1 VRTTMKQ
8 RSRRRLLRL
17 GVAAVTALLALVW
30 TGNALATHAPPGT
43 KLWGYEAGFTS
54 RILQYDI
61 GTNTFD
67 TSCIP
72 PGSQNG
78 RGIAFDPRSGSFLW
92 YTFVNAAFLGDG
104 FIHKT
109 SLPPACANLGQI
121 PFGDG
126 PGGLVP
132 DDIGA
137 MDLDPDNGNLYVA
150 EYLSGFGGKD
160 PVSTLFEV
168 NEATGAII
176 RACNLPTANGFGNDT
191 LAVVKNYPGL
201 PPGKHLV
208 TDNGEFSTTTQFVI
222 PVTSMG
228 AYTPPAGAPPCQI
241 VATGNTPGGRT
252 GIDFEEAPADDMIA
266 TNLAQIFDHNGYP
279 WSTTTAV
286 MSALPSSTLEDITL
300 RAQVGPGAPFM
311 LDLQPFEDTNDVGTQ
326 HCVTA
331 TVTDQSGQ
339 PVPGI
344 TVVFDVEGASEIDQ
358 NPPDEDGTAT
368 TNNQGVATFC
378 YTGPDLPGKDVI
390 RAFADTDNDG
400 MQDAPPPV
408 GDEPFDV
415 ADKLWVLP
423 PTTPGCEINISNGG
437 SITTATGSRGTFGGN
452 AKAELDGTTKGEEE
466 YQDHRVLLPINFH
479 SLEIMAIVCRG
490 DDEADIFGT
499 GEVNGVG
506 PQDFRIRV
514 KDGGEPGRGVD
525 TYHILVGSYTSG
537 AENNPLTGGNVQ
549 IHRFS

>member
-1 VRTTMKQ
+1 MEQ
-8 RSRRRLLRL
+8 RSQRRLLRL
-17 GVAAVTALLALVW
+17 LLVAGAALFALASA
-30 TGNALATHAPPGT
+30 GNALASHAPPGT
-43 KLWGYEAGFTS
+43 KLWGYEAGVAS

-61 GTNTFD
+61 GTDMFD

-78 RGIAFDPRSGSFLW
+78 RGIAFDPRSGGFLW

-150 EYLSGFGGKD
+150 EYLSGFGPKD

-191 LAVVKNYPGL
+191 LALAKNHPGL

-208 TDNGEFSTTTQFVI
+208 TDNGEFFTTMQFVI

-241 VATGNTPGGRT
+241 VATGNTPFGLT
-252 GIDFEEAPADDMIA
+252 GYDFEEPLSVNDLIGANPISDTISD
-266 TNLAQIFDHNGYP
+266 FNGFP
-279 WSTTTAV
+279 WSTIQAT
-286 MSALPSSTLEDITL
+286 MSSLPSSGLEDVTL

-311 LDLQPFEDTNDVGTQ
+311 LDLQPDEDINEVGTT

-331 TVTDQSGQ
+331 TVTDESGD

-344 TVVFDVEGASEIDQ
+344 TVVFDVEGASEVDQ
-358 NPPDEDGTAT
+358 NPPDEDGSVT
-368 TNNQGVATFC
+368 TNNQGEATFC

-400 MQDAPPPV
+400 MQDLPPPA

-423 PTTPGCEINISNGG
+423 PTTPGCEIKISNGG
-437 SITTATGSRGTFGGN
+437 SITTSTGSRGTFGGN
-452 AKAELDGTTKGEEE
+452 AKAELDGTTKGQEE
-466 YQDHRVLLPINFH
+466 YHDHSVLLPINFH
-479 SLEIMAIVCRG
+479 SIEILAIVCRG
-490 DDEADIFGT
+490 NNEADIFGT

-525 TYHILVGSYTSG
+525 TYHLLVGGYNSG
-537 AENNPLTGGNVQ
+537 PENNPLTGGNVQ